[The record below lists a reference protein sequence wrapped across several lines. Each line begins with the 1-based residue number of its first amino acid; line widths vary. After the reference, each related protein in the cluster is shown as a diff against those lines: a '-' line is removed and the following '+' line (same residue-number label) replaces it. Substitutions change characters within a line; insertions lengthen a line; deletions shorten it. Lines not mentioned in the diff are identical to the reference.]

1 MLGNMAHP
9 AASAL
14 FLREAEVRRGIE
26 LLAFGHSALLRA
38 GDDRLAA
45 LGLGRA
51 HARALYFIAR
61 APDSTVTHL
70 LGLLGITKQSLGRVL
85 NELIVRA
92 LVESRPGARDRRERV
107 VPGKTPR
114 VRRGEAAARRPPER
128 RLGFLISRDVHESR
142 RGLVAAPGV
151 SRVPRARGRAV
162 LEPRAR
168 DHRAQVLV
176 GRVLPVQSI
185 HRGG

>member
-92 LVESRPGARDRRERV
+92 LVESRPGARDRRERRLRLTSS
-107 VPGKTPR
+107 GAALEAELFDL
-114 VRRGEAAARRPPER
+114 VRARLAAAYAAAGQGAVG
-128 RLGFLISRDVHESR
+128 GFW
-142 RGLVAAPGV
+142 
-151 SRVPRARGRAV
+151 AV
-162 LEPRAR
+162 LEE
-168 DHRAQVLV
+168 LV
-176 GRVLPVQSI
+176 PAEQKRLLAGL
-185 HRGG
+185 